1 MKYLRDKEGL
11 LCFGKRLRQ
20 VRLER
25 GFSQEELAYSCGLTL
40 SQIGRIERGVIN
52 TSLSTVFVI
61 ARTLK
66 VELSYLFDI
75 TLPPFEQQTS

>member
-1 MKYLRDKEGL
+1 MKYLCDKEGL

-52 TSLSTVFVI
+52 TSLSTIFVI
-61 ARTLK
+61 SRSLQ
-66 VELSYLFDI
+66 VELTYLFDI
-75 TLPPFEQQTS
+75 SLPPFEHKL